1 VAALRDFAQTK
12 DGLKLRYEI
21 RGSGEPVALIMGF
34 SGSGRGWGEAFLKLM
49 EARFKIFVID
59 NRGTGESDKPDAEF
73 TLADMAADI
82 AAVLDHAETPR
93 AHIFGISMGGMIAQ
107 EFALAYPERTRGLV
121 LGCTNCGA
129 SHSVPAD
136 PAAIANLIPA
146 PGIDPIEQA
155 RRAFSVACGKAFLN
169 SAAGQEILSQA
180 IAEMGNY
187 PITPMHTFMRQGQA
201 IGGFDS
207 FARLGQIKSP
217 TLIIHGDDDSIVPY
231 PNADV
236 LQGAIAGSK
245 KHTLKAAGHMFFWE
259 VPDEAA
265 RAAGDFLSAVK

>member
-1 VAALRDFAQTK
+1 
-12 DGLKLRYEI
+12 
-21 RGSGEPVALIMGF
+21 MGF
-34 SGSGRGWGEAFLKLM
+34 SGSSRGWGEAFLKPM
-49 EARFKIFVID
+49 EQRFKIIVID

-73 TLADMAADI
+73 TLRDMAADI
-82 AAVLDHAETPR
+82 AAVLDHAKMPR
-93 AHIFGISMGGMIAQ
+93 AHILGISMGGMIAQ
-107 EFALAYPERTRGLV
+107 EFVLAYPERTRGLV
-121 LGCTNCGA
+121 LGCTNCGT

-136 PAAIANLIPA
+136 PAAIANLIPQ
-146 PGIDPIEQA
+146 PGMDPVEQA

-169 SAAGQEILSQA
+169 SEAGQAILAQA

-187 PITPMHTFMRQGQA
+187 PVTPMHTFMRQGQA

-236 LQGAIAGSK
+236 LQGAIPGSK
-245 KHTLKAAGHMFFWE
+245 KHTLRAAGHMFFWE
-259 VPDEAA
+259 VPDEAV
-265 RAAGDFLSAVK
+265 RVAGDFLAAVK

>member
-1 VAALRDFAQTK
+1 MAVRDFAETK

-21 RGSGEPVALIMGF
+21 RGNGEPVALIMGF
-34 SGSGRGWGEAFLKLM
+34 SGSGRGWGEPFLKLM

-73 TLADMAADI
+73 TLGDMAADV
-82 AAVLDHAETPR
+82 AAVLDHAKTPR

-107 EFALAYPERTRGLV
+107 EFALKYPARTRGLV

-129 SHSVPAD
+129 SHSIAAD
-136 PAAIANLIPA
+136 PAAIANLMPV
-146 PGIDPIEQA
+146 PGMDPLEQA

-169 SAAGQEILSQA
+169 SAAGQATLNQA

-187 PITPMHTFMRQGQA
+187 PLTPMHTFMRQGQA

-217 TLIIHGDDDSIVPY
+217 TLIIHGDDDAIVPHA
-231 PNADV
+231 NAEIIH
-236 LQGAIAGSK
+236 GAIAGSK
-245 KHTLKAAGHMFFWE
+245 THTLKGAGHMFFWE
-259 VPDEAA
+259 APDEAV
-265 RAAGDFLSAVK
+265 RVAGDFLAAAK

>member
-1 VAALRDFAQTK
+1 MAAVRDFAQTR

-34 SGSGRGWGEAFLKLM
+34 SGSSRGWGEAFLKLM

-59 NRGTGESDKPDAEF
+59 NRGTGESDKPDTEF
-73 TLADMAADI
+73 TLGDMAADI
-82 AAVLDHAETPR
+82 AAVLDHAKTPR

-107 EFALAYPERTRGLV
+107 EFALAYPDRTRGLV

-129 SHSVPAD
+129 SHSIPAD

-169 SAAGQEILSQA
+169 SAAGQEILSEA

>member
-1 VAALRDFAQTK
+1 VAAVRDFAQTK

-21 RGSGEPVALIMGF
+21 RGNGEPVALIMGF
-34 SGSGRGWGEAFLKLM
+34 SGSSRGWGEAFLKLM

-59 NRGTGESDKPDAEF
+59 NRGTGESDKPDSEF
-73 TLADMAADI
+73 TLGDMAADI
-82 AAVLDHAETPR
+82 AAVLDHAKTPR

-107 EFALAYPERTRGLV
+107 EFALAYPGRTRGLV

-146 PGIDPIEQA
+146 PGMDPLEQA
-155 RRAFSVACGKAFLN
+155 QRAFSVACGKAFLN
-169 SAAGQEILSQA
+169 SAAGQQILSQA

-231 PNADV
+231 PNAEV
-236 LQGAIAGSK
+236 LQGAITGSK

>member
-1 VAALRDFAQTK
+1 MAVRDFAQTS

-21 RGSGEPVALIMGF
+21 RGAGEPVALIMGF

-73 TLADMAADI
+73 TLRQMAADV
-82 AAVLDHAETPR
+82 AAVLDHARTPR

-107 EFALAYPERTRGLV
+107 EFVLAYPERTRGLV
-121 LGCTNCGA
+121 LGCTNCGS
-129 SHSVPAD
+129 SHSVPAA
-136 PAAIANLIPA
+136 PEAIANLMPA
-146 PGIDPIEQA
+146 PGMDPIEQA

-169 SAAGQEILSQA
+169 SQAGQGILTQA

-207 FARLGQIKSP
+207 FARLPQIKSP
-217 TLIIHGDDDSIVPY
+217 TMIIHGDDDSIVPF
-231 PNADV
+231 PNAEV
-236 LQGAIAGSK
+236 LHGAIAGSK

-259 VPDEAA
+259 VPDETA
-265 RAAGDFLSAVK
+265 RVAGDFLAAAN

>member
-1 VAALRDFAQTK
+1 MAVRDFAQTS

-21 RGSGEPVALIMGF
+21 RGAGEPVALIMGF

-59 NRGTGESDKPDAEF
+59 NRGTGESDPADAEF
-73 TLADMAADI
+73 TLAQMAADV
-82 AAVLDHAETPR
+82 AAVLDHAKTPR

-107 EFALAYPERTRGLV
+107 EFVLAYPDRTRGLV
-121 LGCTNCGA
+121 LGCTNCGL
-129 SHSVPAD
+129 SHSIPAA
-136 PAAIANLIPA
+136 PEAIANLIPT
-146 PGIDPIEQA
+146 PGMDPLEQA

-169 SAAGQEILSQA
+169 SEAGQGILMQA
-180 IAEMGNY
+180 MLEMGNY
-187 PITPMHTFMRQGQA
+187 PMTPMHTFMRQGQA

-231 PNADV
+231 PNAEV
-236 LQGAIAGSK
+236 LHGAIAGSEV
-245 KHTLKAAGHMFFWE
+245 HTLKKAGHMFFWE
-259 VPDEAA
+259 APDETV
-265 RAAGDFLSAVK
+265 RVAGDFLSAAKR

>member
-1 VAALRDFAQTK
+1 MAAVRDFAQTK

-21 RGSGEPVALIMGF
+21 RGNGEPVALIMGF
-34 SGSGRGWGEAFLKLM
+34 SGSSRGWGEAFLKLM

-59 NRGTGESDKPDAEF
+59 NRGTGESDKPDSEF
-73 TLADMAADI
+73 TLGDMAADI
-82 AAVLDHAETPR
+82 AAVLDHAKTPR

-107 EFALAYPERTRGLV
+107 EFALAYPGRTRGLV

-146 PGIDPIEQA
+146 PGMDPLEQA
-155 RRAFSVACGKAFLN
+155 QRAFSVACGKAFLN
-169 SAAGQEILSQA
+169 SAAGQQILSQA

-231 PNADV
+231 PNAGV

>member
-1 VAALRDFAQTK
+1 MAAVRDFAQSKT
-12 DGLKLRYEI
+12 GVKLRYEI
-21 RGSGEPVALIMGF
+21 RGAGEPVALIMGF
-34 SGSGRGWGEAFLKLM
+34 SGSGRGWGEPFLKLM
-49 EARFKIFVID
+49 EDRFKIFVID
-59 NRGTGESDKPDAEF
+59 NRGTGESDKPDTEF
-73 TLADMAADI
+73 TLGDLAADI
-82 AAVLDHAETPR
+82 AAVLDHAKTPR

-107 EFALAYPERTRGLV
+107 EFVLAYPERTRGLV
-121 LGCTNCGA
+121 LGCTNCGT
-129 SHSVPAD
+129 SHSIPAD

-169 SAAGQEILSQA
+169 SARGQAILDQA

-187 PITPMHTFMRQGQA
+187 PVTPMHTFMRQAQA

-231 PNADV
+231 PNAEV
-236 LQGAIAGSK
+236 LLGAIAGSK

-259 VPDEAA
+259 VPEETV
-265 RAAGDFLSAVK
+265 RVAGDFLAA

>member
-1 VAALRDFAQTK
+1 VAAVRDFARTK

-21 RGSGEPVALIMGF
+21 RGNGEPVALIMGF
-34 SGSGRGWGEAFLKLM
+34 SGSGRGWGEPFLKLM
-49 EARFKIFVID
+49 EARFKIFIID
-59 NRGTGESDKPDAEF
+59 NRGTGESDKPDTEF
-73 TLADMAADI
+73 TLGDMAADI
-82 AAVLDHAETPR
+82 AAVLDHANTPR

-107 EFALAYPERTRGLV
+107 EFALAHPERTRGLV

-136 PAAIANLIPA
+136 PAAIANLMPA
-146 PGIDPIEQA
+146 PGIDPVEQA

-169 SAAGQEILSQA
+169 SEAGQATLTQA

-187 PITPMHTFMRQGQA
+187 PVTPMHTFMRQGQA

-259 VPDEAA
+259 VPEETV
-265 RAAGDFLSAVK
+265 RVAGDFLAAVK

>member
-1 VAALRDFAQTK
+1 MAAVRDFAQTR

-21 RGSGEPVALIMGF
+21 RGHGEPVALIMGF

-49 EARFKIFVID
+49 EERFRIFVID

-73 TLADMAADI
+73 TLGELAADI
-82 AAVLDHAETPR
+82 AAVLDHAKTPR
-93 AHIFGISMGGMIAQ
+93 AHIFGISMGGMIAK
-107 EFALAYPERTRGLV
+107 EFALAYPARTHGLV

-146 PGIDPIEQA
+146 PGMDPIEQA

-169 SAAGQEILSQA
+169 SERGQTILTQA
-180 IAEMGNY
+180 MAEMGNY
-187 PITPMHTFMRQGQA
+187 PVTPMHTFMRQGQA

-231 PNADV
+231 ANADV
-236 LQGAIAGSK
+236 LQGAITGSK

-259 VPDEAA
+259 VPEETV
-265 RAAGDFLSAVK
+265 RVAGDFLAAVK

>member
-1 VAALRDFAQTK
+1 VAAVRDFAQTK

-49 EARFKIFVID
+49 EVRFKIFVID

-231 PNADV
+231 PNAEV

>member
-1 VAALRDFAQTK
+1 VAAVRDFAQTK
-12 DGLKLRYEI
+12 DSIKLRYEI

-34 SGSGRGWGEAFLKLM
+34 SGSGRGWGEPFLKLM

-59 NRGTGESDKPDAEF
+59 NRGTGESDKPDIEF
-73 TLADMAADI
+73 TLGDLAADI
-82 AAVLDHAETPR
+82 AAVLDHAHTPR

-121 LGCTNCGA
+121 LGCTNCGTN
-129 SHSVPAD
+129 HSIAAD

-146 PGIDPIEQA
+146 PGMDPIEQA

-169 SAAGQEILSQA
+169 SEAGQATLTQA

-187 PITPMHTFMRQGQA
+187 PVTPMHTFMRQGQA

-259 VPDEAA
+259 VPDETV
-265 RAAGDFLSAVK
+265 RVAGDFLAAVK

>member
-1 VAALRDFAQTK
+1 MAIRDFAQTS
-12 DGLKLRYEI
+12 DGLKIRYEI
-21 RGSGEPVALIMGF
+21 RGTGEPVALIMGF

-73 TLADMAADI
+73 TLRQMAADV
-82 AAVLDHAETPR
+82 AAVLDHAKTPR

-107 EFALAYPERTRGLV
+107 EFVLAYPERTRGLV
-121 LGCTNCGA
+121 LGCTNCGS
-129 SHSVPAD
+129 SHSIPAA
-136 PAAIANLIPA
+136 PEAIANLMPV
-146 PGIDPIEQA
+146 PGMDPLEQA
-155 RRAFSVACGKAFLN
+155 RRAFSVACGKKFLN
-169 SAAGQEILSQA
+169 SEAGQGILAQA

-207 FARLGQIKSP
+207 FARLPQIKSP

-231 PNADV
+231 PNAEV
-236 LQGAIAGSK
+236 LRGAIAGSK
-245 KHTLKAAGHMFFWE
+245 KHTLNAAGHMFFWE
-259 VPDEAA
+259 VPDEVA
-265 RAAGDFLSAVK
+265 RVAGDFLSVAN

>member
-1 VAALRDFAQTK
+1 VASVRDFAQTK

-21 RGSGEPVALIMGF
+21 RGQGDPVALIMGF

-73 TLADMAADI
+73 TLSDLAADI
-82 AAVLDHAETPR
+82 AAVLDHAKTPR

-107 EFALAYPERTRGLV
+107 EFVLAYPERTRGLV
-121 LGCTNCGA
+121 LGCTNCGS
-129 SHSVPAD
+129 SHSIAAD

-146 PGIDPIEQA
+146 PGMDPIEAA

-169 SAAGQEILSQA
+169 SEAGQAILNQA
-180 IAEMGNY
+180 IADMGNY
-187 PITPMHTFMRQGQA
+187 PTTPLDTLMRQGQA
-201 IGGFDS
+201 VAGFDS

-231 PNADV
+231 PNAEV
-236 LQGAIAGSK
+236 IHGAIAGSK
-245 KHTLKAAGHMFFWE
+245 KHTLEAAGHMFFWE
-259 VPDEAA
+259 VPEETV
-265 RAAGDFLSAVK
+265 RVAGDFLAAVK

>member
-1 VAALRDFAQTK
+1 MAAVRDFAQSKT
-12 DGLKLRYEI
+12 GVKLRYEI
-21 RGSGEPVALIMGF
+21 RGAGEPVALIMGF
-34 SGSGRGWGEAFLKLM
+34 SGSGRGWGEPFLKLM
-49 EARFKIFVID
+49 EDRFRIFVID
-59 NRGTGESDKPDAEF
+59 NRGTGESDKPDTEF
-73 TLADMAADI
+73 TLGDLAADI
-82 AAVLDHAETPR
+82 AAVLDHAKTPR

-107 EFALAYPERTRGLV
+107 EFVLAYPERTRGLV
-121 LGCTNCGA
+121 LGCTNCGT

-146 PGIDPIEQA
+146 PGMDPIEQA

-169 SAAGQEILSQA
+169 SEAGQAILSQA

-187 PITPMHTFMRQGQA
+187 PVTPMHTFMRQGQA

-236 LQGAIAGSK
+236 LHGAIPGSK
-245 KHTLKAAGHMFFWE
+245 KHTLNAAGHMFFWE
-259 VPDEAA
+259 VPDETV
-265 RAAGDFLSAVK
+265 RVAGDFLAAVK

>member
-1 VAALRDFAQTK
+1 MAAVRDFAQTK

-59 NRGTGESDKPDAEF
+59 NRGTGESDKPDTEF
-73 TLADMAADI
+73 TLRDMAADI
-82 AAVLDHAETPR
+82 AAVLDHAKTPR

-146 PGIDPIEQA
+146 PGMDPLEQA

-231 PNADV
+231 PNAEV

-265 RAAGDFLSAVK
+265 RAACDFLSAVK

>member
-1 VAALRDFAQTK
+1 VAAVRDFAQTK

-82 AAVLDHAETPR
+82 AAVLDHAKTPR

-231 PNADV
+231 PNAEV

-245 KHTLKAAGHMFFWE
+245 KHTLNAAGHMFFWE